1 MDTNYSP
8 QQLPDLDHEQLAEFA
23 ELFAGLRQLEYSDHP
38 SDEVLRAY
46 VANRLLDGPGAG
58 RVGATFRDERA
69 FQRFVQGQLTRWTR
83 SDVSMH
89 VLTCGV
95 CQRRVAQLRASH
107 WQWLGLAR
115 PRPREEPS
123 WPRRLALGALA
134 SAAAAAII
142 AALWLWPASPPTSP
156 CWIEDPCWQQVVQSS
171 SLKGDIMVVYRASP
185 GRF

>member
-1 MDTNYSP
+1 MDTNYPP
-8 QQLPDLDHEQLAEFA
+8 QQPEPDHEQLAEFA
-23 ELFAGLRQLEYSDHP
+23 ELFAGLKQLEYSNHP

-46 VANRLLDGPGAG
+46 IDNRLLDGSGAG

-89 VLTCGV
+89 VLTCVV
-95 CQRRVAQLRASH
+95 CQHRVAQLRASR

-115 PRPREEPS
+115 QRPREEPS

-142 AALWLWPASPPTSP
+142 AAIWLWPVGPPTPPYDSP
-156 CWIEDPCWQQVVQSS
+156 TIGS
-171 SLKGDIMVVYRASP
+171 IMMVYRGS

>member
-1 MDTNYSP
+1 MSSL
-8 QQLPDLDHEQLAEFA
+8 QSFA

-123 WPRRLALGALA
+123 WPTNITVLDRRSVLAAGC
-134 SAAAAAII
+134 S
-142 AALWLWPASPPTSP
+142 
-156 CWIEDPCWQQVVQSS
+156 
-171 SLKGDIMVVYRASP
+171 K
-185 GRF
+185 